1 MFRNLLANMSPAVK
15 NILILN
21 VIFFFA
27 QWALPKIMPSLM
39 LFPFSSE
46 NFEPWQLATHFF
58 MHGDFMHL
66 FFNMFGIVI
75 FGSHLERV
83 WGAKRFFIFYVIAAI
98 GAVIFTG
105 AINFYDLSQIQ
116 AQLNA
121 EDIRVLNKY
130 IQSGEFNI
138 HTYGLNPGSDW
149 TPIFKENFMELY
161 IDGKLPF
168 NATSSEHLENYRIM
182 YQNYSIMN
190 IKWSVG
196 ASGALLGLLAGF
208 VILFPN
214 TELMLL
220 FIPIPI
226 KAKYLIGAYL
236 AYQFIMWY
244 QGTADGIDYGAHVGG
259 AIAGALMV
267 LYWRKKDRSNFW

>member
-1 MFRNLLANMSPAVK
+1 MLNNIPQVTKNL
-15 NILILN
+15 LILN
-21 VIFFFA
+21 IMFFVATIFLGT
-27 QWALPKIMPSLM
+27 QGIDLK
-39 LFPFSSE
+39 SSFGIHAP
-46 NFEPWQLATHFF
+46 NSILFEPYQIITHFF

-105 AINFYDLSQIQ
+105 VINFYELSQIQ
-116 AQLNA
+116 AQLDYN
-121 EDIRVLNKY
+121 EISLLNKY

-138 HTYGLNPGSDW
+138 HTYGLETGSDW
-149 TPIFKENFMELY
+149 REVFENNFNNLR
-161 IDGKLPF
+161 DAGKIP
-168 NATSSEHLENYRIM
+168 LEANINDYAS
-182 YQNYSIMN
+182 YSIMN
-190 IKWSVG
+190 VKWSVG

-236 AYQFIMWY
+236 IYQFMMWY

-259 AIAGALMV
+259 AITGGIMV
-267 LYWRKKDRSNFW
+267 LYWRRQDRSNFW